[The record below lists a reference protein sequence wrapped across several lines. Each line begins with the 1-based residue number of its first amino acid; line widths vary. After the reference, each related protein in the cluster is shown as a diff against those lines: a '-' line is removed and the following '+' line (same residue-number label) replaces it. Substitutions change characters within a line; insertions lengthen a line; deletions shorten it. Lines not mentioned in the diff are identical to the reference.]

1 MIGDYLRSYRRRS
14 SMNSSSLYGQSSE
27 IFTIHAN
34 KGFIKLDSEILQFY
48 HWKWKVT
55 LFLKY
60 LHNQTISVFLQLNA
74 YEKYSLHNFGRQ
86 YEIWQATGNL
96 TGEHDRSLDMTHV
109 SDMLEDAVL
118 NSWITEVVN
127 AMRYGSKGVNEHI
140 SRQYVINQQTYLV
153 VTPTKVMPKST
164 EK

>member
-1 MIGDYLRSYRRRS
+1 MIGDYLRSYGRRS

-86 YEIWQATGNL
+86 HEIWHATGNL
-96 TGEHDRSLDMTHV
+96 TGEHDMSLDMTHV
-109 SDMLEDAVL
+109 SDMLEDVVL
-118 NSWITEVVN
+118 NSWITEVLN

-164 EK
+164 QK